1 MRRALT
7 APARIA
13 QARETDHDAPVA
25 IRIRRRVVRASGIPG
40 GYGAV
45 HSAPGRGIQ
54 PRPLADARRNR
65 GGGHGSRGFR
75 GGDGRAWLLT
85 IVRNSCYDR
94 LRQKG
99 ASDRNTDFDEELHSA
114 GRQAPNPET
123 ALLLAERSELLKKS
137 LAELPAEYRE
147 VLILRELEQLSY
159 REIADIAGIPLG
171 TVMSRIS
178 RARQQ
183 LQRTLFGLRNEGA
196 VDVVCD
202 AHVGSGRVA
211 SDATAP

>member
-1 MRRALT
+1 MALFI
-7 APARIA
+7 AHMDAAYNLARWLMHD
-13 QARETDHDAPVA
+13 ETEAEDMVQEAYVRVA
-25 IRIRRRVVRASGIPG
+25 S
-40 GYGAV
+40 
-45 HSAPGRGIQ
+45 HFT
-54 PRPLADARRNR
+54 
-65 GGGHGSRGFR
+65 GFR

-99 ASDRNTDFDEELHSA
+99 ASDRNPDFDEELHSA

-123 ALLLAERSELLKKS
+123 ALLPAERSELVKKS
-137 LAELPAEYRE
+137 LAQLPAEYRE
-147 VLILRELEQLSY
+147 ILILREMEQLSY

-183 LQRTLFGLRNEGA
+183 LQRTLLDLRNEGA
-196 VDVVCD
+196 VDVVFR
-202 AHVGSGRVA
+202 AHTASRRAA
-211 SDATAP
+211 SDVTVPSVPATEK